1 MRKFFSL
8 TFFIAIIFSITIT
21 AYAHGGSLDEYGG
34 HVDHKTHIY
43 HWHHGWPAHYHQ
55 GDYCEYNW
63 IDRTDEG
70 YIGYISQEEYDRQHQ
85 HDYSDRD
92 QYVPDGQYPLV
103 TPAPSSNLSAYIN
116 SITSQQNKVED
127 SNSTTTFEYI
137 ILMAFL
143 VALQMIPVFIYD
155 HWSASKDKV
164 LSENAN
170 NILVTPYS
178 TSKSDDK
185 TWPPV
190 PIVIPQVIE
199 MDNHPSTH
207 KSTISE
213 CPQTE
218 VHHNN
223 EHLSVNNNIVDPY
236 RVYWT
241 PKGKTFHS
249 TDKCITLRKSST
261 INQGMMAEA
270 FSNGC
275 TKPCSKCVGENYRLK

>member
-1 MRKFFSL
+1 MKKYLAFVVSFVLLVCVSL
-8 TFFIAIIFSITIT
+8 T
-21 AYAHGGSLDEYGG
+21 AYAHAGSTDEYGG
-34 HVDHKTHIY
+34 HIDWSTGEY
-43 HWHHGWPAHYHQ
+43 HYHHGYPAHSHDGGYCPYEFVDNADHSNNGYSGSNNYDYNY
-55 GDYCEYNW
+55 GDRKPYLP
-63 IDRTDEG
+63 DE
-70 YIGYISQEEYDRQHQ
+70 
-85 HDYSDRD
+85 
-92 QYVPDGQYPLV
+92 QYPLV

-116 SITSQQNKVED
+116 SITSQQNKAED

-164 LSENAN
+164 LSENTN

-178 TSKSDDK
+178 DSKSDDK

-223 EHLSVNNNIVDPY
+223 EHISVNNNIVDPY

-249 TDKCITLRKSST
+249 TDKCITLRKSSI